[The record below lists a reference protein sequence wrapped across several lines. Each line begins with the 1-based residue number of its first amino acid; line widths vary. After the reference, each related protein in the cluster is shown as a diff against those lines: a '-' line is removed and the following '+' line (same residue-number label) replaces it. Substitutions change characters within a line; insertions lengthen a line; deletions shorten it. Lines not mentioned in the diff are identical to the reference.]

1 MAKPIFRLK
10 KGKMEEQVN
19 NLNQNQIPETQNRVP
34 DIKIKKKTKFENFF
48 AGEKTLSIIQ
58 KVDSFFIKLPHL
70 PEKLNRAITK
80 IMPWIALIGGIVSAI
95 AVILSFALA
104 LLSLIAFDL
113 ALILEMT
120 GSFLLILLN
129 TLLLIRAFKPL
140 KEKNAVGWIYLF
152 WANVLGIFN
161 SVVNVING
169 ESGILLTVLGVFL
182 GFYLLFEIGPFY
194 TYKKE

>member
-1 MAKPIFRLK
+1 
-10 KGKMEEQVN
+10 MENQVN
-19 NLNQNQIPETQNRVP
+19 NLNQTQIPETQNRVP
-34 DIKIKKKTKFENFF
+34 ELKVKKKSKFENFF
-48 AGEKTLSIIQ
+48 AGEKTLGIIQ
-58 KVDSFFIKLPHL
+58 KIDSIFIKLPHL
-70 PEKLNRAITK
+70 PEKINRFISK
-80 IMPWIALIGGIVSAI
+80 LIPWIALVGGIISAI
-95 AVILSFALA
+95 AVVLSFTLA

-140 KEKNAVGWIYLF
+140 KENNAVGWIYLF
-152 WANVLGIFN
+152 WANVLGIIN
-161 SVVNVING
+161 TTINVING
-169 ESGILLTVLGVFL
+169 DSNIILAVLGVFL